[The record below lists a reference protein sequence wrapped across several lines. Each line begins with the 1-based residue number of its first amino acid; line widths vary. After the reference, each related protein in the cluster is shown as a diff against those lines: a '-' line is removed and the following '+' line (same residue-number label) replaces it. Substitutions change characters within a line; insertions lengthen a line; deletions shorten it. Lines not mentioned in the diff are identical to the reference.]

1 MLAATITVQGFPLLQ
16 LEDKVSFALQ
26 CMDDFDV
33 QELAV
38 VKDDY
43 FKKQIY
49 WIQTHLWL

>member
-43 FKKQIY
+43 FLGLVLPSRLDK
-49 WIQTHLWL
+49 